1 MELIFATHNQNK
13 VKEISAILPSIIEL
27 KSLNDLNFTNQIPE
41 TSKTLKGNALIKA
54 RTIFNKFQ
62 RDCFADDTGLEVEV
76 LNGAPGAKSARFA
89 GNKKSD
95 EDNIFKLLKE
105 LKYQDNTKAQFRTV
119 IALIYKHE
127 EFIFEGIIK
136 GKIIDEIKGENGFGY
151 DSIFQPEH
159 HLLSFA
165 EISTEEKNKI
175 SHRAIAFKKL
185 IDFLK
190 VKTKIN
196 Y

>member
-13 VKEISAILPSIIEL
+13 VEEISAILPSIVKV
-27 KSLNDLNFTNQIPE
+27 KSLNDLNFTDKIPE
-41 TSKTLKGNALIKA
+41 TSNTLRGNALIKV

-62 RDCFADDTGLEVEV
+62 KDCFADDTGLEVEI
-76 LNGAPGAKSARFA
+76 LNGAPGVHSARFA
-89 GNKKSD
+89 GKNKKD
-95 EDNIFKLLKE
+95 EDNIDKLLKE
-105 LKYQDNTKAQFRTV
+105 LENHNNTNAQFRTI

-136 GKIIDEIKGENGFGY
+136 GKIIKEITGDNGFGY

-159 HLLSFA
+159 HFLTFA
-165 EISTEEKNKI
+165 QISTREKNKI
-175 SHRAIAFKKL
+175 SHRAMAFRKL

-190 VKTKIN
+190 GKI
-196 Y
+196 

>member
-13 VKEISAILPSIIEL
+13 VEEISAILPPIIEV
-27 KSLNDLNFTNQIPE
+27 KSLNDLNFTDQIPE
-41 TSKTLKGNALIKA
+41 TSNTLRGNALIKV

-62 RDCFADDTGLEVEV
+62 KDCFADDTGLEVEI
-76 LNGAPGAKSARFA
+76 LNGAPGVHSARFA
-89 GNKKSD
+89 GKNKKD
-95 EDNIFKLLKE
+95 EDNIDKLLRE
-105 LKYQDNTKAQFRTV
+105 LENHHNTNAQFRTI

-136 GKIIDEIKGENGFGY
+136 GKIIKEIKGDNGFGY

-159 HLLSFA
+159 HFLTFA
-165 EISTEEKNKI
+165 QISTREKNKI
-175 SHRAIAFKKL
+175 SHRAIAFRKL

-190 VKTKIN
+190 GKI
-196 Y
+196 

>member
-13 VKEISAILPSIIEL
+13 VEEISAILPPIIEV
-27 KSLNDLNFTNQIPE
+27 KSLNDLNFTDQIPE
-41 TSKTLKGNALIKA
+41 TSNTLRGNALIKV

-62 RDCFADDTGLEVEV
+62 KNCFADDTGLEVEI
-76 LNGAPGAKSARFA
+76 LNGAPGVHSARFA
-89 GNKKSD
+89 GKNKKD
-95 EDNIFKLLKE
+95 EDNIDKLLRE
-105 LKYQDNTKAQFRTV
+105 LKNHHNTNAQFRTI

-136 GKIIDEIKGENGFGY
+136 GKIIKEIKGDNGFGY

-159 HLLSFA
+159 HFLTFA
-165 EISTEEKNKI
+165 QISTREKNKI
-175 SHRAIAFKKL
+175 SHRAIALRKL

-190 VKTKIN
+190 GKI
-196 Y
+196 

>member
-13 VKEISAILPSIIEL
+13 VEEISAILPPIIEV
-27 KSLNDLNFTNQIPE
+27 KSLNDLNFTDQIPE
-41 TSKTLKGNALIKA
+41 TSNTLRGNALIKV

-62 RDCFADDTGLEVEV
+62 KDCFADDTGLEVEI
-76 LNGAPGAKSARFA
+76 LNGAPGVHSARFA
-89 GNKKSD
+89 GKNKKD
-95 EDNIFKLLKE
+95 EDNIDKLLRE
-105 LKYQDNTKAQFRTV
+105 LENHHNTNAQFRTI

-136 GKIIDEIKGENGFGY
+136 GKIIKEIKGDNGFGY

-159 HLLSFA
+159 HFLTFA
-165 EISTEEKNKI
+165 QISTKEKNKI
-175 SHRAIAFKKL
+175 SHRAIALRKL

-190 VKTKIN
+190 GKI
-196 Y
+196 

>member
-13 VKEISAILPSIIEL
+13 VEEISAILPPIIEV
-27 KSLNDLNFTNQIPE
+27 KSLNDLNFTDQIPE
-41 TSKTLKGNALIKA
+41 TSNTLRGNALIKV

-62 RDCFADDTGLEVEV
+62 KDCFADDTGLEVEI
-76 LNGAPGAKSARFA
+76 LNGAPGVHSARFA
-89 GNKKSD
+89 GKNKKD
-95 EDNIFKLLKE
+95 EDNIDKLIRE
-105 LKYQDNTKAQFRTV
+105 LENHHNTNAQFRTI

-136 GKIIDEIKGENGFGY
+136 GKIIKEIKGDNGFGY

-159 HLLSFA
+159 HFLTFA
-165 EISTEEKNKI
+165 QMSTREKNKI
-175 SHRAIAFKKL
+175 SHRAIALRKL

-190 VKTKIN
+190 GKI
-196 Y
+196 

>member
-13 VKEISAILPSIIEL
+13 VEEISAILPPIIEV
-27 KSLNDLNFTNQIPE
+27 KSLNDLNFTDQIPE
-41 TSKTLKGNALIKA
+41 TSNTLRGNALIKV

-62 RDCFADDTGLEVEV
+62 KDCFADDTGLEVEI
-76 LNGAPGAKSARFA
+76 LNGAPGVHSARFA
-89 GNKKSD
+89 GKNKKD
-95 EDNIFKLLKE
+95 EDNIDKLLKE
-105 LKYQDNTKAQFRTV
+105 LENHHNTNAQFRTI

-136 GKIIDEIKGENGFGY
+136 GKIIKEIKGDNGFGY

-159 HLLSFA
+159 HFLTFA
-165 EISTEEKNKI
+165 QMSTREKNKI
-175 SHRAIAFKKL
+175 SHRAIALRKL

-190 VKTKIN
+190 GKI
-196 Y
+196 

>member
-13 VKEISAILPSIIEL
+13 VEEISAILPSIVEV
-27 KSLNDLNFTNQIPE
+27 KSLNDLNFTDQIPE
-41 TSKTLKGNALIKA
+41 TSNTLRGNALIKV

-62 RDCFADDTGLEVEV
+62 KDCFADDTGLEVEI
-76 LNGAPGAKSARFA
+76 LNGAPGVHSARFA
-89 GNKKSD
+89 GKNKKD
-95 EDNIFKLLKE
+95 EDNIDKLLKE
-105 LKYQDNTKAQFRTV
+105 LKNHNNTNAQFRTI

-136 GKIIDEIKGENGFGY
+136 GKIIKEIKGDNGFGY

-159 HLLSFA
+159 HFLTFA
-165 EISTEEKNKI
+165 QISTKEKNKI
-175 SHRAIAFKKL
+175 SHRAIALRKL

-190 VKTKIN
+190 GKI
-196 Y
+196 

>member
-13 VKEISAILPSIIEL
+13 VEEISAILPSIVEV
-27 KSLNDLNFTNQIPE
+27 KSLNDLNFTDQIPE
-41 TSKTLKGNALIKA
+41 TSNTLRGNALIKV

-62 RDCFADDTGLEVEV
+62 KDCFADDTGLEVEI
-76 LNGAPGAKSARFA
+76 LNGAPGVHSARFA
-89 GNKKSD
+89 GKNKKD
-95 EDNIFKLLKE
+95 EDNIDKLLRE
-105 LKYQDNTKAQFRTV
+105 LENHHNTNAQFRTI

-136 GKIIDEIKGENGFGY
+136 GKIIKEIKGDNGFGY

-159 HLLSFA
+159 HFLTFA
-165 EISTEEKNKI
+165 QISTREKNKI
-175 SHRAIAFKKL
+175 SHRAIAFRKL

-190 VKTKIN
+190 GKI
-196 Y
+196 

>member
-13 VKEISAILPSIIEL
+13 VEEISAILPSIVEV
-27 KSLNDLNFTNQIPE
+27 KSLNDLNFTDKIPE
-41 TSKTLKGNALIKA
+41 TSNTLRGNALIKV

-62 RDCFADDTGLEVEV
+62 KDCFADDTGLEVEI
-76 LNGAPGAKSARFA
+76 LNGAPGVHSARFA
-89 GNKKSD
+89 GKNKKD
-95 EDNIFKLLKE
+95 EDNIDKLLRE
-105 LKYQDNTKAQFRTV
+105 LENHNNTNAQFRTI

-136 GKIIDEIKGENGFGY
+136 GKIIKEIKGDNGFGY

-159 HLLSFA
+159 HFLTFA
-165 EISTEEKNKI
+165 QISTKEKNKI
-175 SHRAIAFKKL
+175 SHRAIALRKL

-190 VKTKIN
+190 GKI
-196 Y
+196 

>member
-13 VKEISAILPSIIEL
+13 VEEISAILPSIVKV
-27 KSLNDLNFTNQIPE
+27 KSLNDLNFTDKIPE
-41 TSKTLKGNALIKA
+41 TSNTLRGNALIKV

-62 RDCFADDTGLEVEV
+62 KDCFADDTGLEVEI
-76 LNGAPGAKSARFA
+76 LNGAPGVHSARFA
-89 GNKKSD
+89 GKNKKD
-95 EDNIFKLLKE
+95 EDNIDKLLRE
-105 LKYQDNTKAQFRTV
+105 LENHNNTNAQFRTI

-136 GKIIDEIKGENGFGY
+136 GKIIKEIKGDNGFGY

-159 HLLSFA
+159 HFLTFA
-165 EISTEEKNKI
+165 QISTKEKNKI
-175 SHRAIAFKKL
+175 SHRAIALRKL

-190 VKTKIN
+190 GKI
-196 Y
+196 

>member
-13 VKEISAILPSIIEL
+13 VEEISAILPSIIEV
-27 KSLNDLNFTNQIPE
+27 KSLNDLNFTDQIPE
-41 TSKTLKGNALIKA
+41 TSNTLRGNALIKV

-62 RDCFADDTGLEVEV
+62 KDCFADDTGLEVEI
-76 LNGAPGAKSARFA
+76 LNGAPGVHSARFA
-89 GNKKSD
+89 GKNKKD
-95 EDNIFKLLKE
+95 EDNIDKLLRE
-105 LKYQDNTKAQFRTV
+105 LENHHNTNAQFRTI

-136 GKIIDEIKGENGFGY
+136 GKIIKEIKGDNGFGY

-159 HLLSFA
+159 HFLTFA
-165 EISTEEKNKI
+165 QISTREKNKI
-175 SHRAIAFKKL
+175 SHRAIALRKL

-190 VKTKIN
+190 GKI
-196 Y
+196 

>member
-13 VKEISAILPSIIEL
+13 VEEISAILPSIVKV
-27 KSLNDLNFTNQIPE
+27 KSLNDLNFTDQIPE
-41 TSKTLKGNALIKA
+41 TSNTLRGNALIKV

-62 RDCFADDTGLEVEV
+62 KDCFADDTGLEVEI
-76 LNGAPGAKSARFA
+76 LNGAPGVHSARFA
-89 GNKKSD
+89 GKNKKD
-95 EDNIFKLLKE
+95 EDNIDKLLKE
-105 LKYQDNTKAQFRTV
+105 LENHNNTNAQFRTI

-136 GKIIDEIKGENGFGY
+136 GKIIKEIKGDNGFGY

-159 HLLSFA
+159 HFLTFA
-165 EISTEEKNKI
+165 QISTKEKNKI
-175 SHRAIAFKKL
+175 SHRAIALRKL

-190 VKTKIN
+190 GKI
-196 Y
+196 

>member
-13 VKEISAILPSIIEL
+13 VEEISAILPSIVEV
-27 KSLNDLNFTNQIPE
+27 KSLNDLNFTDQIPE
-41 TSKTLKGNALIKA
+41 TSNTLRGNALIKV

-62 RDCFADDTGLEVEV
+62 KDCFADDTGLEVEI
-76 LNGAPGAKSARFA
+76 LNGAPGVHSARFA
-89 GNKKSD
+89 GKNKKD
-95 EDNIFKLLKE
+95 EDNIDKLLKE
-105 LKYQDNTKAQFRTV
+105 LENHNNTNAQFRTI

-136 GKIIDEIKGENGFGY
+136 GKIIKEIKGDNGFGY

-159 HLLSFA
+159 HFLTFA
-165 EISTEEKNKI
+165 QISTREKNKI
-175 SHRAIAFKKL
+175 SHRAIALRKL

-190 VKTKIN
+190 GKI
-196 Y
+196 

>member
-13 VKEISAILPSIIEL
+13 VEEISAILPSIVEV
-27 KSLNDLNFTNQIPE
+27 KSLNDLNFTDQIPE
-41 TSKTLKGNALIKA
+41 TSNTLRGNALIKA

-62 RDCFADDTGLEVEV
+62 KDCFADDTGLEVEI
-76 LNGAPGAKSARFA
+76 LNGAPGVHSARFA
-89 GNKKSD
+89 GKNKKD
-95 EDNIFKLLKE
+95 EDNIDKLLKE
-105 LKYQDNTKAQFRTV
+105 LENHHNTNAQFRTI

-136 GKIIDEIKGENGFGY
+136 GKIIKEIKGDNGFGY

-159 HLLSFA
+159 HFLTFA
-165 EISTEEKNKI
+165 QISTKEKNKI
-175 SHRAIAFKKL
+175 SHRAIALRKL

-190 VKTKIN
+190 GKI
-196 Y
+196 